1 MPNSLTLKIDGMHCD
16 ACVRR
21 VTAVL
26 SQVPGVEVKNVQVGS
41 AAVAF
46 DPAKASPVTIAQAIS
61 KIGFT
66 ATPES

>member
-1 MPNSLTLKIDGMHCD
+1 MPNSLNLKIDGMHCD

-46 DPAKASPVTIAQAIS
+46 DPAKASPVTIAQAIN